1 MVVFGAKDQIKGYIE
16 KTFKPSKEDIK
27 SSLRDVIIEDPQF
40 FINAFRQA
48 EVKEMEKAQQKSR
61 ERIKEYKDEI
71 EKSGLL
77 PFVGQENSNITLVYF
92 FDYKCGACKKSN
104 SVLHNLLKKY
114 PNIKILY
121 KELPILGPD
130 SRDLARSA
138 LAIYL
143 IEPIKYPSFHD
154 ALMTE
159 QNVTNEAI
167 KKILKTLDIKES
179 DYENALKNPK
189 IDESIDKIN
198 ELASKIGLRGT
209 PALIINNDL
218 VTGANEEQ
226 LSKIIEQLIL
236 QSDASAG
243 EVKNTNK

>member
-1 MVVFGAKDQIKGYIE
+1 
-16 KTFKPSKEDIK
+16 
-27 SSLRDVIIEDPQF
+27 
-40 FINAFRQA
+40 
-48 EVKEMEKAQQKSR
+48 
-61 ERIKEYKDEI
+61 
-71 EKSGLL
+71 
-77 PFVGQENSNITLVYF
+77 
-92 FDYKCGACKKSN
+92 
-104 SVLHNLLKKY
+104 
-114 PNIKILY
+114 
-121 KELPILGPD
+121 
-130 SRDLARSA
+130 
-138 LAIYL
+138 
-143 IEPIKYPSFHD
+143 
-154 ALMTE
+154 MTE